1 MTREVH
7 ATPVGTADG
16 HAASEYIGLMP
27 TLERYASLPPEHPD
41 RPRLREELALG
52 FLPVVRH
59 VAARHA
65 RGYPGGLDD
74 LVQVGALG
82 LLSALDRW
90 DPELAR
96 GEFLGYLVPC
106 VRGEILRYFR
116 DRTWTMR
123 VPRRLK
129 DLTVAIRQVTGP
141 LSQQL
146 GRAPRP
152 SELAAHLDVP
162 VEEVIEALDAESNQY
177 TGSLDAVLGEDDGD
191 NPITNRLGEL
201 DAALDLVE
209 YRHALR
215 PLLDRLPER
224 ERTILLLR
232 FFGEL
237 TQTQIAERIGISQ
250 MHVSRLLSR
259 TLRRLRS
266 ELLDGPG
273 RPPGRRRAREG
284 GRLTGRPT
292 AAGPAAGPKT
302 TLVTPC

>member
-1 MTREVH
+1 MRPTTVPFPGACPSREVL
-7 ATPVGTADG
+7 AEPDRQAI
-16 HAASEYIGLMP
+16 ASEYVGLMP
-27 TLERYASLPPEHPD
+27 ALHRYASLPADHPD
-41 RPRLREELALG
+41 RARLREQLALG

-59 VAARHA
+59 VAGRHA
-65 RGYPGGLDD
+65 RGYPGGLED
-74 LVQVGALG
+74 LVQVGTVG

-152 SELAAHLDVP
+152 SELAAHLDAP
-162 VEEVIEALDAESNQY
+162 VDEVIEALDAEANQY
-177 TGSLDAVLGEDDGD
+177 AGSLDAVLGADDAD
-191 NPITNRLGEL
+191 NPITNRLGEV
-201 DAALDLVE
+201 DRALDLVE
-209 YRHALR
+209 YRHSLR

-259 TLRRLRS
+259 TLRWLRD
-266 ELLDGPG
+266 ELLDDPAEEVPG
-273 RPPGRRRAREG
+273 
-284 GRLTGRPT
+284 
-292 AAGPAAGPKT
+292 
-302 TLVTPC
+302 

>member
-1 MTREVH
+1 VTRELTREVLPGR
-7 ATPVGTADG
+7 AGQADG
-16 HAASEYIGLMP
+16 QAASEYIGLMP
-27 TLERYASLPPEHPD
+27 ALERYASLPPDHPD

-65 RGYPGGLDD
+65 RGYPGGLED
-74 LVQVGALG
+74 LVQVGTLG
-82 LLSALDRW
+82 LLGALDRW

-129 DLTVAIRQVTGP
+129 DLTVAVRQVTGP

-152 SELAAHLDVP
+152 SELAAHLEVP
-162 VEEVIEALDAESNQY
+162 VEEVIEALDAEANQHA
-177 TGSLDAVLGEDDGD
+177 GSLDAVLGEDDAD
-191 NPITNRLGEL
+191 NSVANRLGEL
-201 DAALDLVE
+201 DGTLDLVE

-215 PLLDRLPER
+215 PMLDRLPER

-259 TLRRLRS
+259 TLKRLRT
-266 ELLDGPG
+266 ELLEDPTERPACARSAAASG
-273 RPPGRRRAREG
+273 RA
-284 GRLTGRPT
+284 TG
-292 AAGPAAGPKT
+292 AAG
-302 TLVTPC
+302 